1 MLVLKAIYSCS
12 ERSAV
17 LATKRFMQEMM
28 EKSFSCCFQCVWWLM
43 LAYAWMRVVAR
54 TCIIL
59 TFHIGLASKYFS
71 RVCSGYELDWLTP
84 TFCSL
89 RLWLNLWAYIFLNVS
104 LYSKKLLLCT
114 AICFPLWGYGLFW
127 SPAMRASSEFQV
139 HSKMV
144 QVISLLAW
152 LRRVHEQLC
161 CPVED
166 VITCVRAVLDSRA
179 GSLFNW
185 HSCSEKGMNVPSAN
199 ELNWTGKI
207 ELDRKSVV

>member
-104 LYSKKLLLCT
+104 LYSKKITALHCYLLPSLRLWPFLIPSHEGFFWIPGSFQNGPGYKLASLITKTAWATLLPSGGRDNLC
-114 AICFPLWGYGLFW
+114 
-127 SPAMRASSEFQV
+127 
-139 HSKMV
+139 
-144 QVISLLAW
+144 
-152 LRRVHEQLC
+152 
-161 CPVED
+161 
-166 VITCVRAVLDSRA
+166 
-179 GSLFNW
+179 
-185 HSCSEKGMNVPSAN
+185 
-199 ELNWTGKI
+199 
-207 ELDRKSVV
+207 